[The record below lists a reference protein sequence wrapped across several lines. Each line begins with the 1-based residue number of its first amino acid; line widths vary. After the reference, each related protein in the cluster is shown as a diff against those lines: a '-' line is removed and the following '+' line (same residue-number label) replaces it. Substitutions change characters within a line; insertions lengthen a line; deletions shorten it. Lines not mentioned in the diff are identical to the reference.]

1 MNTENVEKLIQIVR
15 KNEKGLPYINLDS
28 SGNYAGWVTDFHMY
42 EKGSGVPVKLDLSAE
57 NDMFVLFALASCWSR
72 TGQWQ
77 NSACFAV
84 YLKSSEKDKVS
95 YWRDADFVQREKAF
109 RDSALSQ
116 VLAGYDL
123 QKPKKQI
130 AFRSDFYDSLH
141 VLANQ
146 WEAIKRSLK
155 DSEHNNDYR
164 TFIAFMSGIRGLGAK
179 QNTMK
184 IKIPLL
190 LRELRIQ
197 DVFRNIPGKWCCVP
211 DERVR
216 KASADARFSI
226 PLPKNNTT
234 ISAVLKSSEIIYD
247 IFHDLYDLPLF
258 AYADLQ
264 ADWENWK

>member
-15 KNEKGLPYINLDS
+15 KNERELPYINLDPL
-28 SGNYAGWVTDFHMY
+28 GNYAGWVTDFHMY
-42 EKGSGVPVKLDLSAE
+42 EKGSGVPVKLDLSDE
-57 NDMFVLFALASCWSR
+57 NNMFVLFALASCWSR

-95 YWRDADFVQREKAF
+95 YWRDAEFIQQEKVFRE
-109 RDSALSQ
+109 SALTQ
-116 VLAGYDL
+116 VLNGYDL
-123 QKPKKQI
+123 QKSKKQI
-130 AFRSDFYDSLH
+130 SFRSDFYDSLYI
-141 VLANQ
+141 LANQ
-146 WEAIKRSLK
+146 WEAIRQSLK
-155 DSEHNNDYR
+155 DSERNRDYR
-164 TFIAFMSGIRGLGAK
+164 MFIAFMSEIHGLGAR

-197 DVFRNIPGKWCCVP
+197 DVYKNIPGKWCCVP

-216 KASADARFSI
+216 KAAADARFSI
-226 PLPKNNTT
+226 SLKSNNT
-234 ISAVLKSSEIIYD
+234 IKNVLKSSEIIYD

-258 AYADLQ
+258 AYSDLK
-264 ADWENWK
+264 ENWDN